1 MLITQPLYDDDRG
14 RSILIVDDD
23 EMILELLT
31 GALKI
36 YGFKVFTAGDGVE
49 GLRIFDNECIDI
61 VLTDIEMPGLNGVE
75 LAAHIQNRSP
85 NTKIIVMTG
94 GYEDVGNKLVEDG
107 TADHCFLKPFSISN
121 LCKTLTAEC
130 QVI

>member
-1 MLITQPLYDDDRG
+1 MLITQPIYDDDRG

-31 GALKI
+31 RALKI
-36 YGFKVFTAGDGVE
+36 YGFRVFTAGNGVE

-85 NTKIIVMTG
+85 DTKITLMTG
-94 GYEDVGNKLVEDG
+94 GYEDVGNKLVKDG
-107 TADHCFLKPFSISN
+107 TVDHCFLKPFSISC
-121 LCKTLTAEC
+121 LCKTLATEC
-130 QVI
+130 QIS